1 MSGLPAQPPPSAN
14 PDDPDSMMPGWTNF
28 NRNHTMC
35 IGQDVDENSEIARRL
50 RFGASADQKE
60 PNDGSKTNDNS
71 TDADKK
77 EQKDD
82 VKSKGTNTS
91 TDEKEKKANEDVSQY
106 GVGVQRHASKFASSY
121 ASGWFE
127 KGFVDQFPYGRG
139 GPSEPRRLR
148 ASLSTLLQHYP
159 RLSTNMFLDY
169 AFQLHAYDH
178 KTRED
183 MARRGFVQVNIRA
196 DNTERQ
202 GHKWGRMTGEQAVA
216 ASKHF
221 EACAAAAKAGKKIPP
236 MPDGVTQKHMDFMK
250 SISLCLGEAQHT
262 ASFIE
267 ENRVKLFSMMARHGT
282 PQWW

>member
-1 MSGLPAQPPPSAN
+1 MVSSKRVKMAMEASD
-14 PDDPDSMMPGWTNF
+14 PDDPESIMAGWTNF

-35 IGQDVDENSEIARRL
+35 IGLDVDENSVIARML
-50 RFGASADQKE
+50 KFGASDDQ
-60 PNDGSKTNDNS
+60 
-71 TDADKK
+71 K

-82 VKSKGTNTS
+82 GKTSQGTNTS
-91 TDEKEKKANEDVSQY
+91 TAQKNQSGV
-106 GVGVQRHASKFASSY
+106 GVGVQRHVTKFASSY

-169 AFQLHAYDH
+169 EFQLHAYDH

-196 DNTERQ
+196 GNNERQ
-202 GHKWGRMTGEQAVA
+202 GDKWGKMTGEQAVA

-221 EACAAAAKAGKKIPP
+221 EACAAAAKSGKKIPP
-236 MPDGVTQKHMDFMK
+236 MPDGVTQKDVDFIR

-262 ASFIE
+262 AAFIE
-267 ENRVKLFSMMARHGT
+267 ENRLKLFSMMARHGT